1 MIIIVVSVI
10 LFLVLVAVSLLGGRL
25 ARLLPEEQ
33 LSADSKDAVKLA
45 MGLVATMTAVLLGL
59 LITSAKS
66 TYDTAESEVMQM
78 AAKVA
83 LLDRMLKFYG
93 PEAADARHALRDA
106 TAEGVRR
113 TWPAK
118 PGSRVRLD
126 PNEQMGDAVYIAIH
140 RLAPH
145 DETQRALKAQA
156 TTLMVQLGEL
166 RALLRAQSVP
176 SVSKALLIALVSWL
190 VVIFFGFSLVV
201 PANATSTLALVAG
214 AFSVACAMFL
224 ILELDHPFAGVLR
237 IPSDPMIN
245 TLDHLAKDST

>member
-1 MIIIVVSVI
+1 MTMIMAVISVI
-10 LFLVLVAVSLLGGRL
+10 LFVALVGVSLLGGCL

-45 MGLVATMTAVLLGL
+45 MGLIATMTAVLLGL
-59 LITSAKS
+59 LITSAKTS
-66 TYDTAESEVMQM
+66 YDTAESEVMQM

-83 LLDRMLKFYG
+83 LLDRVLKLYG
-93 PEAADARHALRDA
+93 PETADARHALRDA
-106 TAEGVRR
+106 IAEGVRH

-118 PGSRVRLD
+118 PSGRVRLE
-126 PNEQMGDAVYIAIH
+126 PNEQMGDAVYVAIH

-156 TTLMVQLGEL
+156 APLMVQLGEL
-166 RALLRAQSVP
+166 RSLMQAQAVP
-176 SVSKALLIALVSWL
+176 SVSKPLLIALVSWL
-190 VVIFFGFSLVV
+190 VVIFFGFSLVA

-214 AFSVACAMFL
+214 AFSVACAVFL

-237 IPSDPMIN
+237 IPSEPMIN
-245 TLDHLAKDST
+245 VLNHLAK

>member
-1 MIIIVVSVI
+1 MIITVIAAI
-10 LFLVLVAVSLLGGRL
+10 LFMALVGISLLGGRL

-66 TYDTAESEVMQM
+66 TYDTAQSEVMQM
-78 AAKVA
+78 AAKIS
-83 LLDRMLKFYG
+83 LLDRVLALYG

-106 TAEGVRR
+106 TADGIRR
-113 TWPAK
+113 AWPTK
-118 PGSRVRLD
+118 PSGRVQLD
-126 PNEQMGDAVYIAIH
+126 PNEQFGDAVYAAIH

-145 DETQRALKAQA
+145 DDGQRALKTQA
-156 TTLMVQLGEL
+156 ATLMVQLGEL
-166 RALLRAQSVP
+166 RSLLQAQSVP
-176 SVSKALLIALVSWL
+176 SVSKPLLIALVSWL
-190 VVIFFGFSLVV
+190 VVIFLGFSLVV

-245 TLDHLAKDST
+245 TLNHLAKEAT

>member
-1 MIIIVVSVI
+1 MNMTLIAVI
-10 LFLVLVAVSLLGGRL
+10 LFVALVGVAMLGGRL
-25 ARLLPEEQ
+25 ARLLPEDQ

-45 MGLVATMTAVLLGL
+45 MGLIATMTAVLLGL
-59 LITSAKS
+59 LITSAKG
-66 TYDTAESEVMQM
+66 TYDTAEGEVMQM

-83 LLDRMLKFYG
+83 LLDRVLKFYG

-106 TAEGVRR
+106 IAEGVRR
-113 TWPAK
+113 TWPEK
-118 PGSRVRLD
+118 PSSRVRLD

-145 DETQRALKAQA
+145 DETQRALKTQA
-156 TTLMVQLGEL
+156 TNLMVQLGEL
-166 RALLRAQSVP
+166 RSLLQAQAIP
-176 SVSKALLIALVSWL
+176 SVSKPLLIALVSWL
-190 VVIFFGFSLVV
+190 VVIFFGFSLVA
-201 PANATSTLALVAG
+201 PPNATTTLALVAS

-245 TLDHLAKDST
+245 ALNHLTKEAS

>member
-1 MIIIVVSVI
+1 MIIIVISVI

-66 TYDTAESEVMQM
+66 TYDTAENEVMQM

-83 LLDRMLKFYG
+83 LLDRVLKFYG

-113 TWPAK
+113 TWPSK

-126 PNEQMGDAVYIAIH
+126 PDEQMGDAVYIAIH
-140 RLAPH
+140 GLVPR

-166 RALLRAQSVP
+166 RSLLRAQSVP

-190 VVIFFGFSLVV
+190 VVIFFGFSLIV

-237 IPSDPMIN
+237 IPSDPMVN
-245 TLDHLAKDST
+245 TLDHLAKEGT